1 MANYLCRVGF
11 DGLRFKGTQIQ
22 PAGTP
27 TLQGT
32 LEKLLSTIYDAP
44 VKIRFSSRLDAGVS
58 ARDLCFSFRAEKELD
73 LDRVVNFLNTQGT
86 PALRIRSMRRVK
98 DSFDARSAPHAKEY
112 VYLLDLGVYDPVLDS
127 RAWPIYKPL
136 DRQLL
141 ARALS
146 LFEGTHDFSSFASLE
161 QRGVRDESF
170 ISNIERIRVSFP
182 RRGKLAQITI
192 RGWAFHRYQVRM
204 MVGAAVR
211 VALGRDSLETIEERL
226 THPDIDAAKLKAPAE
241 GLTLSRTIYRGR

>member
-1 MANYLCRVGF
+1 MANYLCRVAF

-22 PAGTP
+22 PAGIP

-58 ARDLCFSFRAEKELD
+58 ARDLCFSFRAEKD
-73 LDRVVNFLNTQGT
+73 LDPVRVANYLNTQGA
-86 PALRIRSMRRVK
+86 PALRIRSLTRV
-98 DSFDARSAPHAKEY
+98 DESFDARSVPHAKEY
-112 VYLLDLGVYDPVLDS
+112 VYLLDLGVYDPVLDA
-127 RAWPIYKPL
+127 RAWPIYKPV
-136 DRQLL
+136 DRNLL
-141 ARALS
+141 VAALA
-146 LFEGTHDFSSFASLE
+146 LFEGTHDFASFASLE

-170 ISNIERIRVSFP
+170 ISTIERIGVTFP
-182 RRGKLAQITI
+182 RGGKLARITI

-211 VALGRDSLETIEERL
+211 VALGRESLEMLRSRL
-226 THPDIDAAKLKAPAE
+226 EHPDIDAAKLKAPAE
-241 GLTLSRTIYRGR
+241 GLTLSRTIYRRR